1 MPIEINKELK
11 HLGKLQEDINKLVI
25 LGCLTPSPI
34 LKKCVILKEQVIGF
48 NALQSPIWKKMQAEM
63 VTI

>member
-11 HLGKLQEDINKLVI
+11 HLGKLKKDINKLVT

-34 LKKCVILKEQVIGF
+34 LKKNIILGEQVIGF
-48 NALQSPIWKKMQAEM
+48 NTLQSPI
-63 VTI
+63 